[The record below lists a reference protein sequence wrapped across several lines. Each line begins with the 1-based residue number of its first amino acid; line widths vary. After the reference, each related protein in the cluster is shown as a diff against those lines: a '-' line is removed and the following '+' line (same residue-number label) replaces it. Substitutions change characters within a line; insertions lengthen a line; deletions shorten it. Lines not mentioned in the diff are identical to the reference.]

1 MLTMENT
8 EEKVK
13 AVLSESLD
21 IEVDEIEMNHLLFLN
36 FNIESTEIL
45 EITFRLEQE
54 FNFVMGDDEFWNIA
68 SKIANEGLYNGT
80 FSDEAIRLI
89 QMNFNISEEVI
100 QGLDSPFSLYNHI
113 TVQDLV
119 NYAMSKANN
128 Q

>member
-1 MLTMENT
+1 MLTIENA

-21 IEVDEIEMNHLLFLN
+21 IEVDEIEMQHLLFLN

-54 FNFVMGDDEFWNIA
+54 FNFEMGDDEFWNIA
-68 SKIANEGLYNGT
+68 SKIANEGLYNGK

-89 QMNFNISEEVI
+89 QKNFNISEEVI

-119 NYAMSKANN
+119 NYATSKANN